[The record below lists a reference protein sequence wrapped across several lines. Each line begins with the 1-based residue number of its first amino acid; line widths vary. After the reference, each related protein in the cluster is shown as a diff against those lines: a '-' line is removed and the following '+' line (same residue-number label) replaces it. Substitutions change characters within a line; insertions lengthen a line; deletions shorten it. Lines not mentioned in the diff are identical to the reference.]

1 MRTIAIL
8 AASTVLAAVGGTTAA
23 FAYTSTQADGAGG
36 GARVQLGDAQPPSF
50 VRSAGRIVPV
60 AFGDDHRSRHT
71 RHVEPGDDH
80 GRHGTHVE
88 RGDDHGRHG
97 TQVEP
102 GDDHGR
108 HSRHA
113 EPGDDHG
120 RHGEHGEHGKHGGD
134 DGGHHRHGSDG

>member
-23 FAYTSTQADGAGG
+23 FAYTSTQADGARG

-60 AFGDDHRSRHT
+60 AFGDDHRSRHS

-80 GRHGTHVE
+80 GRHG
-88 RGDDHGRHG
+88 G
-97 TQVEP
+97 
-102 GDDHGR
+102 
-108 HSRHA
+108 
-113 EPGDDHG
+113 
-120 RHGEHGEHGKHGGD
+120 HGEHGGHGGD
-134 DGGHHRHGSDG
+134 NGGHHRHGSDG